1 MKRKR
6 YTSEQVVSIMKE
18 VEGGLGIA
26 DVCRK
31 YVASQGTFFR
41 WKAKYAGLEVSDVQR
56 MRDLADENG
65 RLKKLVAEQALALD
79 AMKEVL
85 QKKW

>member
-31 YVASQGTFFR
+31 YGVSQGTFFR
-41 WKAKYAGLEVSDVQR
+41 WKAKYTGLEASDVQR
-56 MRDLADENG
+56 MRELADENG
-65 RLKKLVAEQALALD
+65 RLKRLVAEQALALD

-85 QKKW
+85 RKK

>member
-6 YTSEQVVSIMKE
+6 YTSEQVVSILKE
-18 VEGGLGIA
+18 VEGSLGIA
-26 DVCRK
+26 DACRK
-31 YVASQGTFFR
+31 YGVSQGTFFR
-41 WKAKYAGLEVSDVQR
+41 WKAKYTGLEVSDVQR
-56 MRDLADENG
+56 MRELADENG

-79 AMKEVL
+79 AMKAVL

>member
-31 YVASQGTFFR
+31 YGVSQG
-41 WKAKYAGLEVSDVQR
+41 VS
-56 MRDLADENG
+56 G
-65 RLKKLVAEQALALD
+65 RLASAFLGCPGER
-79 AMKEVL
+79 
-85 QKKW
+85 

>member
-1 MKRKR
+1 MKKKR

-18 VEGGLGIA
+18 VEGGLSIA

-31 YVASQGTFFR
+31 YGVSQGTFFR

-65 RLKKLVAEQALALD
+65 RLKKLVAEQALAID
-79 AMKEVL
+79 AMKDVL

>member
-18 VEGGLGIA
+18 VEGGLSIA

-31 YVASQGTFFR
+31 YGVSQGTFFR

-79 AMKEVL
+79 AMKDVL

>member
-6 YTSEQVVSIMKE
+6 YSSEQIVSILKE
-18 VEGGLGIA
+18 VEGGLSIV

-31 YVASQGTFFR
+31 YGMSQGTYFR
-41 WKAKYAGLEVSDVQR
+41 WKSKYSGLEVSDVQK
-56 MRDLADENG
+56 MRELSEENG
-65 RLKKLVAEQALALD
+65 RLKRIVADQVLQID
-79 AMKEVL
+79 AMKAVL

>member
-26 DVCRK
+26 DACRK
-31 YVASQGTFFR
+31 YGVSQGTFFR
-41 WKAKYAGLEVSDVQR
+41 WKAKYTGLEVSDVQR
-56 MRDLADENG
+56 MRELADENG
-65 RLKKLVAEQALALD
+65 RLKRLVAEQALALD

-85 QKKW
+85 RKK

>member
-6 YTSEQVVSIMKE
+6 YSSEQVVSILKE
-18 VEGGLGIA
+18 VEGGLAIV

-31 YVASQGTFFR
+31 YGVSQGTYFR
-41 WKAKYAGLEVSDVQR
+41 WKSKYAGLEVSDVQK
-56 MRDLADENG
+56 MRELSDENG
-65 RLKKLVAEQALALD
+65 RLKRIVADQLLQID
-79 AMKEVL
+79 AMKAVL

>member
-6 YTSEQVVSIMKE
+6 YSSEQIVSILKE
-18 VEGGLGIA
+18 AEAGLAIV

-31 YVASQGTFFR
+31 FGVSQGTYFR
-41 WKAKYAGLEVSDVQR
+41 WKSKYAGLEVSDVAK
-56 MRDLADENG
+56 MRELSDENG
-65 RLKKLVAEQALALD
+65 RLKRIVADQVLQID
-79 AMKEVL
+79 AMKAVL

>member
-18 VEGGLGIA
+18 VEGGLSIA

-31 YVASQGTFFR
+31 YGVSQGTFFR

-65 RLKKLVAEQALALD
+65 RLKKLVADQALALD

>member
-6 YTSEQVVSIMKE
+6 YTSEQVVSILKE
-18 VEGGLGIA
+18 TEAGQGIA
-26 DVCRK
+26 ETCRK
-31 YVASQGTFFR
+31 YGVSQGTFFR
-41 WKAKYAGLEVSDVQR
+41 WKAKYSGLEVSDVQR
-56 MRDLADENG
+56 MRELADENG

-79 AMKEVL
+79 AMKAVL

>member
-6 YTSEQVVSIMKE
+6 YTSEQVVSILKE
-18 VEGGLGIA
+18 TEAGLGIA
-26 DVCRK
+26 ETCRK
-31 YVASQGTFFR
+31 YGVSQGTFFR
-41 WKAKYAGLEVSDVQR
+41 WKAKYSGLEVSDVQR
-56 MRDLADENG
+56 MRELADENG

-79 AMKEVL
+79 AMKAVL

>member
-6 YTSEQVVSIMKE
+6 YSSEQVVSILKE
-18 VEGGLGIA
+18 AEGGLAIG
-26 DVCRK
+26 DVCRR
-31 YVASQGTFFR
+31 YGVAQGTFFR

-56 MRDLADENG
+56 MRELSAENG
-65 RLKKLVAEQALALD
+65 QLKRIVADQALQID
-79 AMKEVL
+79 AMKAVL

>member
-6 YTSEQVVSIMKE
+6 YTSEQVVSILKE

-31 YVASQGTFFR
+31 YGVSQGTFFR
-41 WKAKYAGLEVSDVQR
+41 WKAKYTGLEVSDVQR
-56 MRDLADENG
+56 MRELADENG

-79 AMKEVL
+79 AMKAVL